1 MLYIVRSNIDGTEM
15 YSSTR
20 YIDCICYI
28 ETECG
33 DEGYFIEQLNLLG
46 E

>member
-1 MLYIVRSNIDGTEM
+1 MLYIVRSNIDGEEL

-20 YIDCICYI
+20 YVNCIHYI

-33 DEGYFIEQLNLLG
+33 DECYFIEQLNLLG